1 MQNLRDQLLKA
12 GVATKQQKQQVEQ
25 EKRRKRKKQ
34 QRGQAEAEEQAQQRQ
49 AHEARLA
56 AQRAADRERA
66 VVQRAELDA
75 KETLLRLQN
84 IIHYWQLP
92 DEPDGQRRWYFITRR
107 NTINYLYVSNPTAD
121 RLSRGDVAIVEEPG
135 AEEEHYVLVERE
147 AAEHIAPID
156 RRVIRFSNSLSTDT

>member
-12 GVATKQQKQQVEQ
+12 GVATKQHKQQVEQ

-34 QRGQAEAEEQAQQRQ
+34 QKGRTEAEEQAQQRQ

-56 AQRAADRERA
+56 AQQAANRERA
-66 VVQRAELDA
+66 AAQRAALDA
-75 KETLLRLQN
+75 KEAQLRLQN
-84 IIHYWQLP
+84 IINYWQLP
-92 DEPDGQRRWYFITRR
+92 EEPDGRQRWYFTTRR
-107 NTINYLYVSNPTAD
+107 NTINYLCVSNATAD
-121 RLSRGDVAIVEEPG
+121 RLSAGDLAIVEQPG

-156 RRVIRFSNSLSTDT
+156 RGMIRFSNNLSTHT